1 MKEIRILIPTPEDLL
16 PDEFYKHMFNAM
28 REFLLAVKCIV
39 DAGIA
44 KIDEIDEIAKEKK
57 EIQKVEI
64 E

>member
-1 MKEIRILIPTPEDLL
+1 MREIRILIPTPDDVL

-28 REFLLAVKCIV
+28 REFLLAVKCVV

-44 KIDEIDEIAKEKK
+44 KIDEIEEIAKEKK